1 MISKTEFIFTTKIS
15 YKLCFSIYIM
25 LLDLLT
31 RGIKS
36 LRWKK
41 LSRKNFPL
49 QKCRAG
55 WRINQPQNYTFCSIF
70 SRQIFFLFN
79 HLKISTIADLI
90 ENFKS
95 KTLCCKISISERW
108 MCKMW
113 FVFAKRER
121 NVRKLKLFPYVT
133 NTAELFFSW
142 NNDFLQNFAL
152 LSAYKFQIQKLNC
165 HTSLGWTQPVNRAVS
180 TNS

>member
-1 MISKTEFIFTTKIS
+1 
-15 YKLCFSIYIM
+15 M
-25 LLDLLT
+25 LSRMTNQPAAKLDLLFYILT
-31 RGIKS
+31 
-36 LRWKK
+36 
-41 LSRKNFPL
+41 
-49 QKCRAG
+49 
-55 WRINQPQNYTFCSIF
+55 QNIF
-70 SRQIFFLFN
+70 SFN

-108 MCKMW
+108 MSKMW
-113 FVFAKRER
+113 FVSVKRER
-121 NVRKLKLFPYVT
+121 NVRKLKLSPYIT
-133 NTAELFFSW
+133 NTTELFFSW

-165 HTSLGWTQPVNRAVS
+165 HTSLSWTQPVNRAVS